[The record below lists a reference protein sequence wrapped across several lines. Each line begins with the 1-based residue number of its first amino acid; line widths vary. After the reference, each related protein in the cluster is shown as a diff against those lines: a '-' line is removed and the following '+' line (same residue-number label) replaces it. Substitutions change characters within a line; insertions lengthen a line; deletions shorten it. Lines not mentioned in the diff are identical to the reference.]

1 MSRGRAA
8 AAGAV
13 ATLVWAAVEPLDR
26 RLFRHDYS
34 DVAVLGKAVTGSSH
48 WRAAGIGLHM
58 LNGAAF
64 GVAYAELNRRR
75 RVSGVQLAL
84 AEHAALFPLGHLVDR
99 FHPSRGEAGVAKLF
113 SARAFVQATGRHAL
127 FGAVLERLA
136 SDQATRRPRIPT
148 RRQGP
153 GGPGTTAIV
162 PDRRCRRLPETCAR
176 PWNFWRVLFQ
186 SSPA

>member
-26 RLFRHDYS
+26 RLVRHDYS
-34 DVAVLGKAVTGSSH
+34 DVAVLGKAVTRSSH

-75 RVSGVQLAL
+75 RVSGVRLAL

-99 FHPSRGEAGVAKLF
+99 FHPSGGEAGVAKLF
-113 SARAFVQATGRHAL
+113 SARAFVQATARHAL

-136 SDQATRRPRIPT
+136 SDQAGRRPRIPT

-153 GGPGTTAIV
+153 GGPGN
-162 PDRRCRRLPETCAR
+162 DRNR
-176 PWNFWRVLFQ
+176 PRQ
-186 SSPA
+186 KMPPAA